1 MTNSTNPNRGH
12 WNPAP
17 IIDRGTTTPA
27 SDSRSTTDQ
36 GGKSGSKVGRS

>member
-17 IIDRGTTTPA
+17 VIDRKTPA
-27 SDSRSTTDQ
+27 NDSRTDQ
-36 GGKSGSKVGRS
+36 DSKSGSSRKGGR